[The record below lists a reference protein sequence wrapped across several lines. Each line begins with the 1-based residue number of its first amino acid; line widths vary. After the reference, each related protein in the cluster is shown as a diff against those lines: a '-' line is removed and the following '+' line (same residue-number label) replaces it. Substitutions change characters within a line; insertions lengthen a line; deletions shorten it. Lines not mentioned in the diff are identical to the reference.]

1 MVVNISR
8 EGILMVADISRE
20 GIGKKIEITIFR
32 VLSKILNLFSPRI
45 CETFCGIWQD
55 LYNLENVKITLGG
68 VILY

>member
-1 MVVNISR
+1 MAVEFSR
-8 EGILMVADISRE
+8 EGILMAVEFSRE

-45 CETFCGIWQD
+45 CETFCGIWQE